1 MALSLNAIVPSV
13 DSVSSKISGSFYV
26 LDRNLV
32 IASSND
38 PKKLGEKPGPELETI
53 LLQGARSDSFRRDGE
68 ELIVHSEPIPEIGGR
83 IVSVLPESEL
93 FQGLEEV
100 QRLLL
105 GMFVLLIAVMYVLY
119 ITITRNMLVPIQT
132 FIAFIHK
139 LRSAG
144 LDHFHKR
151 VPIEGYAEIN
161 ILARQFNSLLDEI
174 DDLTA
179 KLVDSKTHIYEL
191 QLHKKQAEL
200 QYLKNQINPHFLY
213 NTLETIKGIAYVK
226 KVPEIRDMT
235 DALSRVFR
243 YSIKGEEEVQVR
255 DELHII
261 KAYISIQQV
270 RFGDRFDVRYEFSE
284 PCLDVMILKMIMQ
297 PLVENA
303 VFHGIEPSIERSVLT
318 VGCRME
324 NKRDLLL
331 WVTDDGVGMEPA
343 EREALT
349 AGLEAANGEIPRAA
363 SQPHIGLRNVNNRI
377 KYAYGPEYGIASI
390 DSAPGRGTKVTVKV
404 PAKGIAVYKVLLV
417 DDEKW
422 IVESLKGTVDWRALG
437 YEVVGEAY
445 NGRDALDKMAR
456 MRPDVAFIDIR
467 MPGMNGIE
475 LIRQVSALGYPVLC
489 IIASGY
495 AEFDYARQ
503 AMQHGAVDY
512 CLKPFDR
519 EEIERVLDN
528 VKPKMAQATLLR
540 QAELLN
546 AMNGE
551 EGDSSLSHP
560 SVDQA
565 FTRLA
570 GPGWKKERG
579 MAAVAVQ
586 GGGGEWIAEEGMG
599 ASLPIGRGKTV
610 YFVNLRHLSL
620 VKERF
625 AAPALPQPTGVGIS
639 RPFIEVRQI
648 RAWWKPPT
656 LPPTSFS

>member
-1 MALSLNAIVPSV
+1 MRAAFFRNHSIRWQLIAVGTAILLFMFAAGVWGYNEILNITFKRNSEYTTEILATIRQNISSNADSINRILPNIAYNEQVQEYLLEDDRLRQYEMYNKIEKLLVNLQSMKQGILGVVLVGRGTSSYNCVGCRDYIPFPEIPERTSSYYTGVQYSPYYKNYVLYVGVPVYDNRQTATVEQKIGYAVMALSLNAIVPSV

-68 ELIVHSEPIPEIGGR
+68 ELIVHSEPIPGIGGR

-270 RFGDRFDVRYEFSE
+270 RFGDRFDVRYEFPE

-303 VFHGIEPSIERSVLT
+303 VFHGIEPSLERSVLT

-404 PAKGIAVYKVLLV
+404 PAKG
-417 DDEKW
+417 D
-422 IVESLKGTVDWRALG
+422 S
-437 YEVVGEAY
+437 
-445 NGRDALDKMAR
+445 
-456 MRPDVAFIDIR
+456 
-467 MPGMNGIE
+467 
-475 LIRQVSALGYPVLC
+475 
-489 IIASGY
+489 
-495 AEFDYARQ
+495 
-503 AMQHGAVDY
+503 
-512 CLKPFDR
+512 
-519 EEIERVLDN
+519 RV
-528 VKPKMAQATLLR
+528 Q
-540 QAELLN
+540 
-546 AMNGE
+546 
-551 EGDSSLSHP
+551 S
-560 SVDQA
+560 
-565 FTRLA
+565 FA
-570 GPGWKKERG
+570 G
-579 MAAVAVQ
+579 
-586 GGGGEWIAEEGMG
+586 
-599 ASLPIGRGKTV
+599 
-610 YFVNLRHLSL
+610 
-620 VKERF
+620 
-625 AAPALPQPTGVGIS
+625 
-639 RPFIEVRQI
+639 
-648 RAWWKPPT
+648 
-656 LPPTSFS
+656 